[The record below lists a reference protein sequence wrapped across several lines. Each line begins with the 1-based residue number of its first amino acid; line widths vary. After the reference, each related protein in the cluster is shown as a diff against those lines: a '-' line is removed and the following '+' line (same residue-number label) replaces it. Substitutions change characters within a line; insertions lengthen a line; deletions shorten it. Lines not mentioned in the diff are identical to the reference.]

1 MSSPVY
7 DLLTIGRSSIDLYS
21 NDSGAS
27 FPEISS
33 FGAFVGGCPTNIA
46 VGTRR
51 LGLKTALLTAV
62 GNDPV
67 GDFVLNFLERES
79 VETRF
84 IPRKAGKRTS
94 AVMLGIEPPD
104 KFPLVF
110 YRDNCADV
118 EITIDDALNAPL
130 QNTRALLISGTG
142 LSKEPSRSATLLAVE
157 KAREAAAIIFLDLDF
172 RADQW
177 HDPRAFGIAIRAL
190 LPLVDIVFG
199 TEEEILAAI
208 LEDTSQLQLVDH
220 QISAP
225 QIAGNTSHAVQLL
238 LSRGPQALVEKR
250 GAKGAIVHLL
260 GQNSIEAAPFQVDV
274 CNVLGA
280 GDAFASGFIFGYL
293 QGWDWKKCL
302 RMGNATG
309 AIVVTRQGCAN
320 FMPYQDEALQF
331 IEAQGGFDPQEEP
344 NIERE
349 ALCLS

>member
-1 MSSPVY
+1 MTQPIY

-21 NDSGAS
+21 NNSGAP
-27 FPEISS
+27 FTEISS

-46 VGTRR
+46 VGTKR

-62 GNDPV
+62 GEDPV
-67 GDFVLNFLERES
+67 GDFVLNFLNREG
-79 VETRF
+79 VETNF
-84 IPRKAGKRTS
+84 IPRKPGTRTS

-118 EITIDDALNAPL
+118 EISIDDVLNAPL

-157 KAREAAAIIFLDLDF
+157 KAREAGAIIFLDLDF

-177 HDPRAFGIAIRAL
+177 HDPRAFGIAIRSL
-190 LPLVDIVFG
+190 LPYVDIVLG
-199 TEEEILAAI
+199 TEEEVLAAI
-208 LEDTSQLQLVDH
+208 LEDTSKLHLVDH

-225 QIAGNTSHAVQLL
+225 RIAGNTQQAINTI

-260 GQNSIEAAPFQVDV
+260 NLDPIQATPFKVDV

-320 FMPYQDEALQF
+320 FMPYQEEALSF
-331 IEAQGGFDPQEEP
+331 IQQHGGFEP
-344 NIERE
+344 ERE